1 MRVGQMSLQ
10 VPLLLALALA
20 GGCEPEQPDRPGQAD
35 DPNALKPTGRWFG
48 STRRTLYERFQDE
61 DPSVRMKAVLRAGR
75 WKDRESVPYLV
86 DRLTDGEAEVR
97 FAAIL
102 ALRRITD
109 ETFGYR
115 YYEPAAKRE
124 QAVRRWRQWLRGGRR
139 SARPATGPA
148 TTPATEP
155 AAHGR

>member
-1 MRVGQMSLQ
+1 VRVGQMSFPAALF
-10 VPLLLALALA
+10 LALALA
-20 GGCEPEQPDRPGQAD
+20 GGCQPEQPDRPDRAD
-35 DPNALKPTGRWFG
+35 DPNALKPVGRWLG

-75 WKDRESVPYLV
+75 WKDRESMPYLV

-115 YYEPAAKRE
+115 YYESAAKRE
-124 QAVRRWRQWLRGGRR
+124 QAVRRWRQWLHGGR
-139 SARPATGPA
+139 PASGPA
-148 TTPATEP
+148 TSPATEP